1 MIRGRIGLKNTQEL
15 VFVGPAKQLDGRGKL
30 EELEVPT
37 AEIRNIGGGVFFEKD
52 AYIVKSSLAKTV
64 KEINSF
70 RHKIQELFCLK
81 E

>member
-1 MIRGRIGLKNTQEL
+1 MIRGRTGLKNTQEL
-15 VFVGPAKQLDGRGKL
+15 VSIGPAKQLDGRAKL

-37 AEIRNIGGGVFFEKD
+37 GKIRNVGGEVFFEKD
-52 AYIVKSSLAKTV
+52 AYIVKSSLTKTV

-70 RHKIQELFCLK
+70 RHKMQELFCLK